1 MHPRGL
7 RRLRFFVYKHKYLPM
22 GFFKK
27 LFSPLVWGN
36 LMAMALVVVVLAF
49 VAWKW
54 IAVYTNHGESV
65 EVPNAVG
72 MLEND
77 ARYKLEQMGLS
88 VIATSSGYDKRLPA
102 GSVLEQSPVAGARV
116 KPGRVIYLTTNSD
129 NVPTKPL
136 PDVADN
142 SSLREAQ
149 AKLTALGFKLGPVEY
164 IPGDKDW
171 VYGVKSRGH
180 FVYAGEQVPLD
191 VPLIL
196 QVGNSDA
203 DADELEEWDD
213 STDVGASDDEMG
225 LDFDFLAE

>member
-1 MHPRGL
+1 
-7 RRLRFFVYKHKYLPM
+7 M

-36 LMAMALVVVVLAF
+36 LLAMVLVALVFVF

-77 ARYKLEQMGLS
+77 ARYKLEQLGLN
-88 VIATSSGYDKRLPA
+88 VLATASGYNKRMPA

-149 AKLTALGFKLGPVEY
+149 AKLTALGLKLGPVEY

-171 VYGVKSRGH
+171 VNGAKSRGP
-180 FVYAGEQVPLD
+180 FV
-191 VPLIL
+191 
-196 QVGNSDA
+196 
-203 DADELEEWDD
+203 
-213 STDVGASDDEMG
+213 
-225 LDFDFLAE
+225 

>member
-1 MHPRGL
+1 
-7 RRLRFFVYKHKYLPM
+7 M

-36 LMAMALVVVVLAF
+36 LLAMVLVALVFVF

-77 ARYKLEQMGLS
+77 ARYKLEQLGLN
-88 VIATSSGYDKRLPA
+88 VLATASGYNKRMPA
-102 GSVLEQSPVAGARV
+102 GSVLEQSPAAGARV

-180 FVYAGEQVPLD
+180 FVYAGELVPLD

-203 DADELEEWDD
+203 DAEELDEWGDSTEVDAVDDEL
-213 STDVGASDDEMG
+213 G
-225 LDFDFLAE
+225 LDFDFLSE